1 MAGGGGGKEEE
12 EGSPR
17 GTSGGSPKDTAPSS
31 TSKGPVPN
39 VIELLKGEGS
49 PEDLTRVLLTEI
61 ERGLCAL
68 PTAVCLTPFPPP
80 TAARTKK
87 ESAE

>member
-12 EGSPR
+12 EESR
-17 GTSGGSPKDTAPSS
+17 KGTSGGSPKGTAPSS
-31 TSKGPVPN
+31 TDKGPLPLPN

-68 PTAVCLTPFPPP
+68 PTAVGLTP

>member
-12 EGSPR
+12 EVSPK
-17 GTSGGSPKDTAPSS
+17 GTSGGSPKGTAPSF
-31 TSKGPVPN
+31 TDKGPLPN

-68 PTAVCLTPFPPP
+68 PTAVGLAP